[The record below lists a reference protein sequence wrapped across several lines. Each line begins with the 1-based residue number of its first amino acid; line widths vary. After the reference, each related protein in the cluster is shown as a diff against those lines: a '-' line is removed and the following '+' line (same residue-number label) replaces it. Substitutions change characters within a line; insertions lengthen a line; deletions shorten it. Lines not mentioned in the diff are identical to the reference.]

1 MKRALLSVSDKTG
14 LVSFAKGLID
24 RGFELVS
31 TGGTHRE
38 LAAAG
43 IAVTSVEE
51 VTGFPEMLD
60 GRVKTLHPKIHAG
73 ILARRDDPAH
83 MEALADHDIQPV
95 DLVCVNLYPFA
106 ATIKRPDVTRAEAI
120 EQIDIGGPSAL
131 RAAAKNSD
139 SVWAVVDPA
148 LTKTM
153 LICVKS
159 WLLRSLPSQRLMMLK
174 LCIILI
180 LSHFPSTS
188 HRPTQSAKICA
199 MVKIAISKLRFTLN
213 LIRIQLALP
222 LPNSCTVKNCPITTS
237 KMLMLR

>member
-51 VTGFPEMLD
+51 ATGFPEMLD

-83 MEALADHDIQPV
+83 MLSLIHISEP
-95 DLVCVNLYPFA
+95 
-106 ATIKRPDVTRAEAI
+106 TRRHHVSRM
-120 EQIDIGGPSAL
+120 PS
-131 RAAAKNSD
+131 
-139 SVWAVVDPA
+139 
-148 LTKTM
+148 
-153 LICVKS
+153 
-159 WLLRSLPSQRLMMLK
+159 
-174 LCIILI
+174 
-180 LSHFPSTS
+180 
-188 HRPTQSAKICA
+188 SA
-199 MVKIAISKLRFTLN
+199 
-213 LIRIQLALP
+213 
-222 LPNSCTVKNCPITTS
+222 
-237 KMLMLR
+237 